1 MRFTLCKLFLGV
13 TMAALASAGMS
24 LHTRLWAEAIVS
36 FSIVLYTAVAILVFH
51 RGGDG
56 RAFRATFAAV
66 GAIYLLLTLCNLF
79 SPIRDLLVTN
89 RALVAAS
96 RALAIPAQIAVQP
109 TPAPLLST
117 TTTGSGT
124 ISFTTSP
131 YVPAV
136 APSTVTLYNY
146 AGVDDSDSLF
156 GSSILT
162 PAIPAGAFL
171 IIGHC
176 VWSWLLALAAG
187 CFATFVCRPRA
198 PAVA

>member
-13 TMAALASAGMS
+13 TMAALASAGMT
-24 LHTRLWAEAIVS
+24 LHTRGWAEAIVS
-36 FSIVLYTAVAILVFH
+36 FSIVLYAAVAILAF
-51 RGGDG
+51 RRDSDS

-89 RALVAAS
+89 RALVAAGK
-96 RALAIPAQIAVQP
+96 ALTIPTQI
-109 TPAPLLST
+109 TPATIPWT
-117 TTTGSGT
+117 TVSGT
-124 ISFTTSP
+124 VNVTVSP
-131 YVPAV
+131 NTGGFG
-136 APSTVTLYNY
+136 PSGLKLYNV
-146 AGVDDSDSLF
+146 AGVDEWDSLF

-176 VWSWLLALAAG
+176 LWSWVLALAAG
-187 CFATFVCRPRA
+187 CFAAFVCRPRA
-198 PAVA
+198 TTVA